1 MFSKWMKVVNNNELL
16 KTVIDMQE
24 NFVDDYLK
32 FEDYSVGIIGIYSID
47 ERVVDDI
54 NSNVEEVEVLEWNKN
69 MLLLEVS
76 EKYVIKIEMVSL
88 GMCEDGEEFDW
99 GITNAFEIRK

>member
-16 KTVIDMQE
+16 KTVVEMQE

-32 FEDYSVGIIGIYSID
+32 FEDYSVGINGIWSIN
-47 ERVVDDI
+47 ESVVKDI
-54 NSNVEEVEVLEWNKN
+54 NMSVEEVEVLEWEKN

-88 GMCEDGEEFDW
+88 GMSEDGEEFGW
-99 GITNAFEIRK
+99 GITNAFEIKK